1 MEQKRTGLSLAAAL
15 IAALIG
21 GIVWAAI
28 GIITDYELGLIAWLI
43 GGLTG
48 YAVIKAAKDQ
58 VSVVD
63 QLFAVVASL
72 LGILVGKYLF
82 ISYLINDG
90 IAGMFDGASFAIF
103 QDVFVETLSKTDII
117 FVFFAV
123 YTAWKIPGQAIKAI
137 KERSSEPQVQP
148 PAEPPASGASF

>member
-1 MEQKRTGLSLAAAL
+1 MEQKRTGLSLTAAL
-15 IAALIG
+15 VAALIG

-58 VSVVD
+58 VGVVD

-137 KERSSEPQVQP
+137 KEKSLEPQTEP
-148 PAEPPASGASF
+148 PVDPPASGASF